1 MCSSTN
7 MLRDCII
14 AQNPTDQQVNAI
26 FAKEL
31 EFLLRAA
38 PGSGKTW
45 TSCRRFIWRGANWS
59 YTAGGLALLSFTN
72 AAIREF
78 REATIQVG
86 RSDLLSDPNYVGT
99 FDSFVERFIMSPF
112 GHLSGGLTTRPRL
125 FTGPRPSDWAN
136 KKLFAWDDLGNGR
149 KQPVPAWEIVPFYK
163 DNKVI
168 YKSSAKYGQKELQF
182 TNGNPVNRLMSI
194 GLYTHS
200 QRAYFALLLLLDRP
214 HIANLVARRFPEIIV
229 DEAQDTNLWLLFIL
243 DILRRNGAKITLI
256 GDPDQ
261 CIYEFC
267 MADPDSLIELKNQWD
282 IPEFQLSNSFRCNCN
297 IATSVRNVGTNLLF
311 SGHAE
316 VLNCHCKPTIIRI
329 DGKPDRRHIDEF
341 LDIAER
347 AKINISSRAVICRGH
362 NDIQS
367 IRGEENYAALKGM
380 TKELAHASFVRDI
393 HHDYHGAYNAVLK
406 FLRMNIEDENIW
418 DIFDNRSDSIEAQQ
432 VKFAIWQF
440 VRDSKG
446 LPSVDV
452 TAKVWVDQIRL
463 NLRLLFGCIGVSNIP
478 NFNLK
483 IKTTGLDEAQIGLP
497 LFSSKQ
503 LFPKVRIDTIHQVK
517 GESIDAVF
525 VLGSLKFWN
534 AVVKAITSN
543 INTED
548 RRLAYVAMTRARHL
562 LVLGLPATH
571 VDSHSGIWI
580 KWGFNIL

>member
-14 AQNPTDQQVNAI
+14 AQNPTEQQINAI

-78 REATIQVG
+78 RDATIQVG

-136 KKLFAWDDLGNGR
+136 KKLFAWNDLGNGR
-149 KQPVPAWEIVPFYK
+149 RQPVPAWEIVPFYN

-182 TNGNPVNRLMSI
+182 TNGNPVNRLMSM

-243 DILRRNGAKITLI
+243 DTLRRHGSKITLI

-267 MADPDSLIELKNQWD
+267 MADPDSLIELKKQWN
-282 IPEFQLSNSFRCNCN
+282 IPELPLSNSFRCNCN

-311 SGHAE
+311 AGHTE
-316 VLNCHCKPTIIRI
+316 ILNCHCQPTIIRI
-329 DGKPDRRHIDEF
+329 EGKPDSRHIDEF
-341 LDIAER
+341 VDILWLS
-347 AKINISSRAVICRGH
+347 KINISSSAVICRGH

-367 IRGEENYAALKGM
+367 IRGKDNFTNLKGM
-380 TKELAHASFVRDI
+380 TKELAHASFVRDVY
-393 HHDYHGAYNAVLK
+393 HDYHAAFNAVLK
-406 FLRMNIEDENIW
+406 FLRENIEDEEVWNN
-418 DIFDNRSDSIEAQQ
+418 FDNYSDSVEAQQ
-432 VKFAIWQF
+432 VEFAIWQF
-440 VRDSKG
+440 VRNQNG
-446 LPSVDV
+446 LPSIGL
-452 TAKVWVDQIRL
+452 TANVWVDQVRI
-463 NLRLLFGCIGVSNIP
+463 NLRLLFERIGVSRIP

-483 IKTTGLDEAQIGLP
+483 IKKTGLDEAQIRLP
-497 LFSSKQ
+497 LFSSNQ
-503 LFPKVRIDTIHQVK
+503 QFPRIRIDTIHQVK
-517 GESIDAVF
+517 GESIDAVL

-534 AVVKAITSN
+534 AVVKAISSN
-543 INTED
+543 INSED

-562 LVLGLPATH
+562 LVLGLPAAH
-571 VDSHSGIWI
+571 VDSHRDIWV
-580 KWGFNIL
+580 KWGFSIL